1 MLHSCDP
8 DSVHTKT
15 KMMYAAACD
24 VIKRAL
30 DLTWFAPDYHVVDA
44 EDLTWSYFSAWSD
57 WSDRAGAIPATEH
70 SAVADIL
77 EQVQEER
84 GGLFCG

>member
-15 KMMYAAACD
+15 KMIYAAACD
-24 VIKRAL
+24 VIKQAL

-44 EDLTWSYFSAWSD
+44 ENLTWSYFSA
-57 WSDRAGAIPATEH
+57 
-70 SAVADIL
+70 
-77 EQVQEER
+77 
-84 GGLFCG
+84 